1 LLYARTKRLKS
12 ISGSVLRVQESGNIL
27 NTANSY
33 PVLTNL
39 PHNCRSS
46 CCQFS
51 IWRIKLQHYR
61 PMSLQTYLN
70 FLIPGRHSS
79 VAGSG
84 VSSIKSSLY
93 LMKQIVVALSS
104 SFSHPTGRA
113 SARAQHQLYSKP
125 CSNDILSGSAGI
137 GTASAKLKRLRT
149 AMIVK
154 RILKVWYAD

>member
-1 LLYARTKRLKS
+1 MQQLAVPLK
-12 ISGSVLRVQESGNIL
+12 
-27 NTANSY
+27 
-33 PVLTNL
+33 NL

-46 CCQFS
+46 CCKFS
-51 IWRIKLQHYR
+51 IWRTKLQRYR
-61 PMSLQTYLN
+61 SMSLQTYPN

-113 SARAQHQLYSKP
+113 SAKTQHQLHFKP

-137 GTASAKLKRLRT
+137 GAASAKLKRLRI

-154 RILKVWYAD
+154 RILKVWCAD